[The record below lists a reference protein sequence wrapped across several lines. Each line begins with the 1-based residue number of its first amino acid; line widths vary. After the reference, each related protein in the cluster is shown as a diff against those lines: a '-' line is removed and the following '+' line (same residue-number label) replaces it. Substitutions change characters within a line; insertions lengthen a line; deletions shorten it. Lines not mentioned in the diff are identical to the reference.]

1 VGRGSQIILK
11 RRKQFLPSKT
21 NIFALFTTSAPVIE
35 VLNHIRKTHRKKW
48 VAVFSSPPQHLR
60 QKEVTSRGCLV
71 GERLGWVAA
80 ASFSADPRPAVFAT
94 MRQLAAAALAFAYAG
109 GALAFAP
116 APSSL
121 PATRS
126 PSLRSAGV
134 SLAPQAR
141 PTVSLGR
148 KGRAALR
155 MVETME
161 GRHLPQIIQGGMG
174 VQVRLQK

>member
-1 VGRGSQIILK
+1 
-11 RRKQFLPSKT
+11 
-21 NIFALFTTSAPVIE
+21 
-35 VLNHIRKTHRKKW
+35 
-48 VAVFSSPPQHLR
+48 
-60 QKEVTSRGCLV
+60 
-71 GERLGWVAA
+71 
-80 ASFSADPRPAVFAT
+80 

-109 GALAFAP
+109 GAMAFSP

-121 PATRS
+121 AATRS

-134 SLAPQAR
+134 SLAPPAR

-174 VQVRLQK
+174 VQVRLQKKSLPLQSLYGCSRQRARLPR

>member
-1 VGRGSQIILK
+1 M
-11 RRKQFLPSKT
+11 
-21 NIFALFTTSAPVIE
+21 IE
-35 VLNHIRKTHRKKW
+35 VLNHIRKNHRKQW
-48 VAVFSSPPQHLR
+48 VAVFSQQYLR
-60 QKEVTSRGCLV
+60 QAGIFPR
-71 GERLGWVAA
+71 ERLGWVTA
-80 ASFSADPRPAVFAT
+80 ASFSADHRPPVFAT

>member
-1 VGRGSQIILK
+1 
-11 RRKQFLPSKT
+11 
-21 NIFALFTTSAPVIE
+21 
-35 VLNHIRKTHRKKW
+35 
-48 VAVFSSPPQHLR
+48 
-60 QKEVTSRGCLV
+60 
-71 GERLGWVAA
+71 
-80 ASFSADPRPAVFAT
+80 

-109 GALAFAP
+109 GAMAFAP

-174 VQVRLQK
+174 VQVRLQKKSLPLQSLHGCSRQRARLPR

>member
-1 VGRGSQIILK
+1 MCPLAGLLGC
-11 RRKQFLPSKT
+11 
-21 NIFALFTTSAPVIE
+21 
-35 VLNHIRKTHRKKW
+35 
-48 VAVFSSPPQHLR
+48 SPP
-60 QKEVTSRGCLV
+60 
-71 GERLGWVAA
+71 
-80 ASFSADPRPAVFAT
+80 SFTADPRSAVFAT

-109 GALAFAP
+109 GAMAFSP

-121 PATRS
+121 AATRS

-174 VQVRLQK
+174 VQVRLQKKSLPLQSLHGWVLAAACATAPLASCGPCLEWIIDKACRWWCPGVVLEACA